1 MTMNIGILVEGL
13 VSVLLILTIGYCVIL
28 NRQLKMLRA
37 DEATLKKTIAELTIA
52 AARAENAI
60 SGLRA
65 AASETET
72 ALNDRTRETN
82 LLSHR
87 LAEHVVAG
95 EDVMARLAAIVQV
108 ASPDAGARAT
118 VKSERVDTAT
128 RVTSLQ
134 ARRAGERAA

>member
-1 MTMNIGILVEGL
+1 MTMNMGILVEGL
-13 VSVLLILTIGYCVIL
+13 VSVLLILTIGYCIIL

-37 DEATLKKTIAELTIA
+37 DEATLKNTIAELTIA

-72 ALNDRTRETN
+72 ALNDRTRQTN
-82 LLSHR
+82 LLSRR

-108 ASPDAGARAT
+108 ASPDAGARAA
-118 VKSERVDTAT
+118 VKPERVDTAT